1 MPTLKRGHVS
11 AKLPPGPPYPGV
23 VNTILWLRFM
33 MPLLRRSRRR
43 YGDVWTLR
51 LMGGAGTNQ
60 ATGTKEP
67 ARMVFVSDPPL
78 VEQVLTADT
87 SVLGGEAKVITPLVG
102 KNSVLVLDGPEHT
115 TQRKLLLPSL
125 HGDKI
130 DSYHDDIG
138 RLCEEEIASWSVNE
152 SFQLLPRMEEL
163 TLSAI
168 MTVIFGMTIED
179 RRKEL
184 RRGVRALTRYRDK
197 PWTPVIL
204 QMSYMRGVEPPG
216 AFKAVRSALDEMLY
230 EEIKRA
236 RDDPDLGD
244 RGDVLASLVQAKH
257 DDGTPMTDE
266 EIRDELI
273 TLLIQGHSST
283 ATALSWTLER
293 VVRHPEVH
301 EKLRAEAETDS
312 DEYIDAVIKETLRL
326 RTPIPVVG
334 RRVSQPYPLGEWE
347 LPPGTMIML
356 NALMLHQ
363 NADIYPEPERFRPER
378 FLERP
383 AGKYSWIPF
392 GGGPRAC
399 LGRSFATLEMKIV
412 LRMLTSLVRLAPVDQ
427 RDEHLRRRGVVLS
440 PTEGAR
446 MRLIERSPAIPAAV
460 S

>member
-1 MPTLKRGHVS
+1 MSG
-11 AKLPPGPPYPGV
+11 KLPPGPPYPGI

-33 MPLLRRSRRR
+33 MPLLERSRRR

-51 LMGGAGTNQ
+51 LMGGAGTQ
-60 ATGTKEP
+60 EETGTKQP
-67 ARMVFVSDPPL
+67 ATMVFVADPAL

-130 DSYHDDIG
+130 DGYHDNIA
-138 RLCEEEIASWSVNE
+138 RLCEEEIASWSLSE

-179 RRKEL
+179 RREEL
-184 RRGVRALTRYRDK
+184 RRRVRALTRYRDK
-197 PWTPVIL
+197 PSTPVIL
-204 QMSYMRGVEPPG
+204 QASYMRGKDPPG
-216 AFKAVRSALDEMLY
+216 AFKGVMGAIDEMLY
-230 EEIKRA
+230 EEIKRT
-236 RDDPDLGD
+236 REDPDLGD

-257 DDGTPMTDE
+257 DDGSPMSDE

-273 TLLIQGHSST
+273 TLLIQGHTST
-283 ATALSWTLER
+283 ATALSWALER
-293 VVRHPEVH
+293 VVRHPDVH
-301 EKLRAEAETDS
+301 EKLRAEADTDS
-312 DEYIDAVIKETLRL
+312 DEYLDAVIKETLRL

-334 RRVSQPYPLGEWE
+334 RRVAQPYQLGEWE

-363 NADIYPEPERFRPER
+363 HSDIYPEPDRFRPER
-378 FLERP
+378 FLEQP
-383 AGKYSWIPF
+383 AGKYTWIPF

-399 LGRSFATLEMKIV
+399 IGRSFATLEMKIV
-412 LRMLTSLVRLAPVDQ
+412 LRMLTSVVRLAPVKQ
-427 RDEHLRRRGVVLS
+427 QDERLRRRGVVLS

-446 MRLIERSPAIPAAV
+446 MKLLERSPAVPAAV